1 MQSFFSNRPSNA
13 SSMTRKLSLISFVLS
28 FVLLNGSA
36 SGQVSPNFS
45 PQPAALST
53 GATPASGVEIVPS
66 TAPALGSILYAFYVD
81 SSTRVSYSY
90 STDGVNYSGQGNPIN
105 PSTGGYYLADCNAE
119 TGASTCAASA
129 VATNNGIYIA
139 FSEGST
145 HYLDVVLATQDPQS
159 TFPALQF
166 SLVYRAT
173 NVFLTTVP
181 GLIVY
186 NDKLIINY
194 GTNNNPSIHNA
205 GWVSAYDFSSGTWS
219 TYSNNATFPTKP
231 GMAIFGGQL
240 YEITKQNNS
249 QNHIWVSRLDG
260 NGIII
265 PGSPGEINT
274 NFTVASG
281 ITATVYEGN
290 IVFCGTNN
298 NGSGQLDIYS
308 SPDAIN
314 WSAINYSSLT
324 MGATAGIAVFNNGLA
339 TAFKQDSS
347 NDILS
352 ASFAAN

>member
-1 MQSFFSNRPSNA
+1 MQSFFSNRLSNA
-13 SSMTRKLSLISFVLS
+13 SSITRKLSLISFALS
-28 FVLLNGSA
+28 FVLFNGSA
-36 SGQVSPNFS
+36 FGQVSPNFS
-45 PQPAALST
+45 PQPAALS
-53 GATPASGVEIVPS
+53 GVATPASGVEIVPS
-66 TAPALGSILYAFYVD
+66 SAPALGPILYAFYVD

-90 STDGVNYSGQGNPIN
+90 STDGVNYEGKGTPVSTT
-105 PSTGGYYLADCNAE
+105 TGGFYLADCNAA

-159 TFPALQF
+159 ATPALQF
-166 SLVYRAT
+166 NLVYRAT
-173 NVFLTTVP
+173 NVFLTTAP

-186 NDKLIINY
+186 GNKLIINY

-205 GWVSAYDFSSGTWS
+205 GWVSAYDFGAGTWS

-249 QNHIWVSRLDG
+249 QNHIWVSRLDI
-260 NGIII
+260 NGVII
-265 PGSPGEINT
+265 PNTPTEINPA
-274 NFTVASG
+274 FQVASG

-308 SPDAIN
+308 SPDGVN
-314 WSAINYSSLT
+314 WYAVNYSSLT

-339 TAFKQDSS
+339 TAFKVDSS
-347 NDILS
+347 SDILS

>member
-1 MQSFFSNRPSNA
+1 
-13 SSMTRKLSLISFVLS
+13 MTGKLSLISFALS
-28 FVLLNGSA
+28 FVLLNGNA
-36 SGQVSPNFS
+36 FAQVSPNFS
-45 PQPAALST
+45 PQPAALS
-53 GATPASGVEIVPS
+53 GVATPASGVEIVPS
-66 TAPALGSILYAFYVD
+66 SAPALGPILYAFYVD

-90 STDGVNYSGQGNPIN
+90 STDGVNYEGKGTPVSTT
-105 PSTGGYYLADCNAE
+105 TGGFYLADCNAE

-129 VATNNGIYIA
+129 VATNDGIYIA

-159 TFPALQF
+159 ATPALLF
-166 SLVYRAT
+166 NLVYRAT
-173 NVFLTTVP
+173 NVFLTTAP

-186 NDKLIINY
+186 DNKLIINY

-205 GWVSAYDFSSGTWS
+205 GWVTSYDFAGNWL

-249 QNHIWVSRLDG
+249 QNHIWVSHLDATG
-260 NGIII
+260 AV
-265 PGSPGEINT
+265 INT
-274 NFTVASG
+274 PADHPVQINSAFQVASG
-281 ITATVYEGN
+281 ITATIYQGQ

-308 SPDAIN
+308 SPDGIN
-314 WSAINYSSLT
+314 WYAINYSSLT